1 MNGTE
6 ERPLS
11 AQLTTALL
19 LIAQF
24 DEQIREW
31 EGMGAKRRARTVRG
45 RDLARRIDGM
55 REGKAKWLKRAEE
68 IQARIAAAAEQPES

>member
-6 ERPLS
+6 ERPLA

-45 RDLARRIDGM
+45 RDLASRIDGLH
-55 REGKAKWLKRAEE
+55 EGKATWLKRAEE
-68 IQARIAAAAEQPES
+68 IQARIAAADQSDG